1 MSPGGLNAPHALLK
15 KRKRE
20 RERERERERKRDPL
34 WNPSSPGGKLLRARA
49 EVERLTGEVDEVSR
63 SEVV

>member
-20 RERERERERKRDPL
+20 REREKERKRDPL